1 MARSQVK
8 LKLFADMIS
17 QPARAVTLFCRRAH
31 IPVTIENVIIGR
43 GQTRSAEFL
52 KLNPRGLVPVI
63 EERSDDGS
71 EPFVLNESAAILRY
85 LANSRS
91 NVAAHFYPA
100 EARHRARVDA
110 FLDFYHTELRP
121 TAKDWVYSSVL
132 GPNLGKPR
140 DEAHIER
147 SMAGLGRNM
156 GLLASELT
164 SKSSLRAVGD
174 VDKPTIADF
183 L

>member
-1 MARSQVK
+1 MARPQVQ

-17 QPARAVTLFCRRAH
+17 QPARAVTLFCRRAQ

-43 GQTRSAEFL
+43 GHTKSEAFL

-63 EERSDDGS
+63 EERADDGS

-85 LANSRS
+85 LANSRD
-91 NVAAHFYPA
+91 VAPHFYPA
-100 EARHRARVDA
+100 DARHRARVDA
-110 FLDFYHTELRP
+110 LLDFYHTEFRP
-121 TAKDWVYSSVL
+121 TAKEWVYSSVL

-140 DEAHIER
+140 DEAVIER
-147 SMAGLGRNM
+147 CIGGLGRNM
-156 GLLASELT
+156 RLLSSELT
-164 SKSSLRAVGD
+164 STSSLRAVGD